1 MAPVEID
8 HVPRSIISPV
18 KNMKV
23 VDKAMS
29 LPLVSS
35 AYTEVT
41 RVTSPYMES
50 TMTRVSPVVEMVSPM
65 VDSVKTRVEEQLMTH
80 IPTGISE
87 TVQTVQAKAVDQVIA
102 AVEKVDGYA
111 CSGIDQLTEKV
122 PQLKDATPKL
132 IEETKSSVTSFVT
145 GWSEYFASFSMA
157 LVTLKVV
164 DATLVKVETILK
176 AVECDTAK
184 TVSNYVKTIHDTANT
199 LRIGAVK
206 SAGTPLAKKIED
218 DTIPESLMEV
228 SGLQSVMERL
238 GFVGGEVPEINK
250 DITEDAKVD
259 VNMEVTEDAKVDV
272 NTEVTEDAKVKEETA
287 PEKEVETPTEEPVVE
302 KLAEEPVTKKT
313 SSKKSKKGSKEATPV
328 GDLM

>member
-1 MAPVEID
+1 M
-8 HVPRSIISPV
+8 
-18 KNMKV
+18 
-23 VDKAMS
+23 
-29 LPLVSS
+29 

-50 TMTRVSPVVEMVSPM
+50 TMTKVSPVVEMVSPM

-111 CSGIDQLTEKV
+111 CNGIDQLTEKV

-145 GWSEYFASFSMA
+145 VWSEYFASFSMA

-164 DATLVKVETILK
+164 DATLDKVETILK
-176 AVECDTAK
+176 AMEGHTAK
-184 TVSNYVKTIHDTANT
+184 TVSSYVKTIHDTANT
-199 LRIGAVK
+199 LRVGAVK

-218 DTIPESLMEV
+218 DTNPESLMEV
-228 SGLQSVMERL
+228 SGLQSIMERL
-238 GFVGGEVPEINK
+238 GLVGEVPESNK
-250 DITEDAKVD
+250 DVTEDAKVTDVTEDAKITD
-259 VNMEVTEDAKVDV
+259 VNTDVTEDAKVDV
-272 NTEVTEDAKVKEETA
+272 NTDVTEDAKVNVNTEVNEDAKVKEETA
-287 PEKEVETPTEEPVVE
+287 PEKVVETPPEEPVVE

>member
-8 HVPRSIISPV
+8 HVPRSIIAPV

-35 AYTEVT
+35 AYSEVT

-50 TMTRVSPVVEMVSPM
+50 TMTKVSPVVEMVSPM

-80 IPTGISE
+80 VPTGISE
-87 TVQTVQAKAVDQVIA
+87 TVQSVQAKAVDQVIA
-102 AVEKVDGYA
+102 AVEKVDSYA

-132 IEETKSSVTSFVT
+132 IEETKSSVSSFVT
-145 GWSEYFASFSMA
+145 GWSEYFASFSVA

-164 DATLVKVETILK
+164 DATLDQVETILK
-176 AVECDTAK
+176 ATECDTAK
-184 TVSNYVKTIHDTANT
+184 TVSAYVKTIHDTANT

-218 DTIPESLMEV
+218 CTIPESLVEV
-228 SGLQSVMERL
+228 TGIQSVMERL
-238 GFVGGEVPEINK
+238 GLVGGEATEVKK
-250 DITEDAKVD
+250 DVTEEAKVQEVQENVD
-259 VNMEVTEDAKVDV
+259 EKHTEVPSTAEEVT
-272 NTEVTEDAKVKEETA
+272 
-287 PEKEVETPTEEPVVE
+287 
-302 KLAEEPVTKKT
+302 KT
-313 SSKKSKKGSKEATPV
+313 SSKKSKKGSKESTPV